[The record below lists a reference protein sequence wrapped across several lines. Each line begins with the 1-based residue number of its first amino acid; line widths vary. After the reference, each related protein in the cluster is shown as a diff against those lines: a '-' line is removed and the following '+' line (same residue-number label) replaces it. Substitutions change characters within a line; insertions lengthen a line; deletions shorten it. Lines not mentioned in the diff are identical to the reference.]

1 MHIHELNPK
10 RTAITLVLFALVI
23 VFGLLTVV
31 NPRLRYAQSPEE
43 TIEMVIWEEGTV
55 FPYELVEIL
64 DGSVDTILLVDLR
77 NNFEFGKGN
86 IPGSENISSVALL
99 EKDNIERLEQLKKDG
114 IVVLL
119 YAETQR
125 DANGPWMVLRQL
137 GFDNVKILLG
147 GYNYYNEWKDN
158 LGDSYADDSYFMG
171 TPDYDFNEVT
181 SNANVGGSDDDSGK
195 AKVTFT
201 RKKKTAVA
209 EGGC

>member
-43 TIEMVIWEEGTV
+43 TIEMVIWEEGAV

-99 EKDNIERLEQLKKDG
+99 EKENIKRLEQFKKDG

-171 TPDYDFNEVT
+171 TPDYDFNEVA
-181 SNANVGGSDDDSGK
+181 SNANAGSSDDDSGK